1 MPQAWFNVFLPLFYD
16 RPEWIEGAKLGPAVR
31 ELVEALSDFSNR
43 ERVES
48 DRLHQTSR
56 ELTQTLAKFTRREQI
71 DSSKFQQTEQEL
83 IERFGGLT
91 IFREPT
97 FLTQGFWRRKGGTLS
112 QDDIRIYAVFSEDS
126 EADRVYFFEMKAE
139 WKQRFQQDEIFIVEL
154 EARVV

>member
-16 RPEWIEGAKLGPAVR
+16 RPEWINDVKFRPAVQA
-31 ELVEALSDFSNR
+31 LVEALSDLAKR

-48 DRLHQTSR
+48 DRLHQTSQ
-56 ELTQTLAKFTRREQI
+56 ELTQTLAEFTGRELI
-71 DSSKFQQTEQEL
+71 EPSKFQQMEQEL

-97 FLTQGFWRRKGGTLS
+97 FLTQGFWRRKDATLS

-126 EADRVYFFEMKAE
+126 EADRIYLSEMKAE

-154 EARVV
+154 EARVI